1 MAVPVESFH
10 NQAACLLSGRAVRFP
25 TSGGREMEPHEVSQS
40 VSVRSWR
47 RGLSRRILFWSE
59 IMLLMAAV
67 GFSAALLTHDYSTA
81 QARKTAPARFDGNS
95 HFRCVR
101 ASDPSYQ
108 TARRTPEVSWFRHLF
123 GDEAVSLILLP
134 RNSADD
140 AELAHMRALFPEA
153 QVEWFPIR

>member
-1 MAVPVESFH
+1 
-10 NQAACLLSGRAVRFP
+10 
-25 TSGGREMEPHEVSQS
+25 MEPQDVSES

-47 RGLSRRILFWSE
+47 RGGSGRFFFWAE
-59 IMLLMAAV
+59 IMLLLAAV
-67 GFSAALLTHDYSTA
+67 GFSAALLSHDYLTA
-81 QARKTAPARFDGNS
+81 QARKTSLARFDGNS
-95 HFRCVR
+95 RFRCVR

-108 TARRTPEVSWFRHLF
+108 TARRTADVSWFRHLF

-140 AELAHMRALFPEA
+140 QELAHMRALFPEA